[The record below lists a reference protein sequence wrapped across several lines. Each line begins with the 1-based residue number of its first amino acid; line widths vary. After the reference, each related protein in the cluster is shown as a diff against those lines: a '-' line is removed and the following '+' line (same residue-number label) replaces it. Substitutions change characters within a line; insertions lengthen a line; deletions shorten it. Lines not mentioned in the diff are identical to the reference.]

1 MEFGKKPKKKK
12 NSYKKKK
19 INIFR
24 MKKMKNFIRTFGD
37 VVVGIVGMAFFALMA
52 PFIVGYS
59 LYKHFTTT
67 TQTK

>member
-1 MEFGKKPKKKK
+1 
-12 NSYKKKK
+12 
-19 INIFR
+19 
-24 MKKMKNFIRTFGD
+24 MKKQKMKKFIVTLGD

-59 LYKHFTTT
+59 LYKHFTSS